1 MAFCGLDFGTSNSTI
16 GILQHGQ
23 PELVALEGE
32 KKLLRSAIFLDD
44 EILAIHF
51 GERAIEEYIDGAE
64 GRLMTSIKS
73 VLGSS
78 LMEEKTSIFNELR
91 PYSDVLGHF
100 VGHMKEKAERQLGQS
115 IDSVVL
121 GRPVHFND
129 SDADADQLAEDTLY
143 EIAAAQGFRHIE
155 FQYEPIAAALAYE
168 QSVQRQELALIVDMG
183 GGTSDFTLIKID
195 PQNDESE
202 TKILATAGI
211 HIGGTDFDRLLSY
224 HYLMPHLGLHTQMQ
238 AMNGS
243 AIAVPSALYN
253 DLCTW
258 HKINALYGRE
268 SWREVQNLLVQA
280 HDKVRIRRLLKVL
293 EHREGHRLLEKVE
306 LAKKQLSATT
316 DTELELETLEAGL
329 RIGLT
334 RSGFEGLIAPDLDKV
349 RQLVQQLLR
358 DAGVRPADIN
368 AVFFTGGTTQ
378 IKRVK
383 ADVMALFA
391 SAKMIEGDIFGSV
404 GTGLTLD
411 AAQRFA

>member
-1 MAFCGLDFGTSNSTI
+1 MAFCGLDFGTSNSTV
-16 GILQHGQ
+16 GILRHGQ
-23 PELVALEGE
+23 PELVVLEGD
-32 KKLLRSAIFLDD
+32 KRLLRSAIFLDD

-78 LMEEKTSIFNELR
+78 LMEEKTNIFNELR

-100 VGHMKEKAERQLGQS
+100 IGHMKEQAERQLGRS

-129 SDADADQLAEDTLY
+129 SDAEADQLAEETLY
-143 EIAAAQGFRHIE
+143 DIAAAQGFRHIE

-168 QSVQRQELALIVDMG
+168 QTVQRQELALIVDMG

-195 PQNDESE
+195 PQNDDSE
-202 TKILATAGI
+202 TKILATAGV

-243 AIAVPSALYN
+243 AIDVPSALYN

-258 HKINALYGRE
+258 HKINTLYSRE
-268 SWREVQNLLVQA
+268 TRREVQNLLVQA
-280 HDKVRIRRLLKVL
+280 YDKLRIRRLLTVL
-293 EHREGHRLLEKVE
+293 EQREGHRLLEKVE
-306 LAKKQLSATT
+306 LGKKQLSAQSV
-316 DTELELETLEAGL
+316 TELDLATLEAGL
-329 RIGLT
+329 RIELT
-334 RSGFEGLIAPDLDKV
+334 RPGFEGLIAPDLDRV
-349 RQLVQQLLR
+349 RLLIQQLLR
-358 DAGVRPADIN
+358 DAGVRPAEIN

-378 IKRVK
+378 IRRVK
-383 ADVMALFA
+383 AEVMALFTQ
-391 SAKMIEGDIFGSV
+391 AKMIEGDIFGSV